1 MSNNNNIDPY
11 SFLKNPDSAG
21 IFHSVENLREKSFSI
36 TISSFVYPEILVAA
50 LTIFHKRYP
59 TSTPKTM
66 SSLVSKIIE
75 SYVRDNID
83 AIGSLPPTD
92 ESIRILTEHK
102 FISPGNSQQGKRI
115 AKALQK
121 FDRYKEKNDQF
132 TDAFDNMLT
141 RLNSETKSE
150 KSDVWLIIGQTLN
163 ITEFYCMLQKSDY
176 LLFSPIF
183 TILKIKAFQHL
194 VNINQKT

>member
-150 KSDVWLIIGQTLN
+150 KSDV
-163 ITEFYCMLQKSDY
+163 
-176 LLFSPIF
+176 
-183 TILKIKAFQHL
+183 
-194 VNINQKT
+194 